1 MPSAPAAL
9 FLLALAASTL
19 PVAAR
24 AVEPEPGPSRKPP
37 TDTAPPAPGSSG
49 VIRPPSDLDPGIAKP
64 TPPASAFPTPVVP
77 PPTTGHTPVVP
88 K

>member
-9 FLLALAASTL
+9 FLLALAASTV
-19 PVAAR
+19 PVSPQAA
-24 AVEPEPGPSRKPP
+24 EPEPGPARKPP
-37 TDTAPPAPGSSG
+37 TDTAPPAPGTSG
-49 VIRPPSDLDPGIAKP
+49 VIRPPAQVDPGIAKP

-77 PPTTGHTPVVP
+77 PPATGRTPVVP